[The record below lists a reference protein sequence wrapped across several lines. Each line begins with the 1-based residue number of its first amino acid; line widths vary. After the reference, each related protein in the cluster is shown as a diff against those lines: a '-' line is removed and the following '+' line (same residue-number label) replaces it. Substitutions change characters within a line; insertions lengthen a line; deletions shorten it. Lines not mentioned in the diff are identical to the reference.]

1 MIQKGAAGFRPGAGR
16 GTIVSMS
23 PGPDL
28 LALARAYGVATD
40 YHDWRGRRV
49 EVSSSTLIA
58 VLKAFGV
65 SAGNAAS
72 CRKALKARRTR
83 RPLPPCVVLRAA
95 SVGAGTGRGDEVTVH
110 GPVEA
115 APRLWIELE
124 NGGRRYDVSSVRSRP
139 SDAEGLAEYDYAIP
153 AGLPLG
159 WHTLR
164 GHWGGQAHSAPLAV
178 APNRLETA
186 SAEGRGRAWGFS
198 LQLHAVRSQQS
209 WGIGDL
215 ADLTQL
221 ALLAG
226 NDLGAGFLVVNPL
239 HASSGVKPIDP
250 SPYLPASRRYPDP
263 AHLRIESTHEYA
275 YAPINVRRDV
285 DAFGEELRKAGP
297 AGDLIDRD
305 AVWEA
310 KLGALRLLHALP
322 AAERGPG
329 RDADYRAF
337 LRREGEPLRTHATW
351 MTIVARYGRDES
363 RWPGGLRSP
372 RSSATRAWQHSEA
385 AEIEFHCWLQ
395 WLLDEQLS
403 VAKAAC
409 ERAGMPYGIIHDL
422 AIGAQADGADVWA
435 DSEVY
440 GQGVTVGAPPDE
452 FNQSGQNWASR
463 PWRPDKLAET
473 GYSSYRRILAGTF
486 RHAHGLR
493 IDHVMG
499 LFRLWWIP
507 EGRSAD
513 EGTYVSYDH
522 EAMLGVL
529 TLEAYR
535 SGALLIG
542 EDLGTVEPWVRTTLA
557 SRGILGTSVLWFERD
572 EEGRP
577 LHAARWRTDALA
589 TVTTHDLPPTA
600 AVLAG
605 EALDATDWLDELR
618 REGLLRRGA
627 GESETVDALHRYLAW
642 TPARLV
648 GVYLPDAV
656 GDRRPHNLPGTD
668 AETYP
673 NWRYPLAD
681 GAGAPVLLEDFARNP
696 RVRSLARA
704 LRILR

>member
-1 MIQKGAAGFRPGAGR
+1 
-16 GTIVSMS
+16 MS

-28 LALARAYGVATD
+28 LALARAYGVATE

-49 EVSSSTLIA
+49 EVPATTLVA
-58 VLKAFGV
+58 VLAAFGV
-65 SAGNAAS
+65 PAS
-72 CRKALKARRTR
+72 TTALCRKALRNRRAR
-83 RPLPPCVVLRAA
+83 RPLPSCVVLRAEA
-95 SVGAGTGRGDEVTVH
+95 LGGTGRGNEVTAH
-110 GPVEA
+110 ASAEA

-124 NGGRRYDVSSVRSRP
+124 NGGRRYDVAPVRTRAS
-139 SDAEGLAEYDYAIP
+139 EVNGLAEYDYAIP

-159 WHTLR
+159 WHKLC
-164 GHWGGQAHSAPLAV
+164 GHFGGQLNSCPIAV

-186 SAEGRGRAWGFS
+186 SADGRGRAWGFT

-215 ADLTQL
+215 ADLAQL

-263 AHLRIESTHEYA
+263 AHLRIESTYEYA
-275 YAPINVRRDV
+275 YAPPGVRQEV
-285 DAFGEELRKAGP
+285 DALGDELRKAGP

-310 KLGALRLLHALP
+310 KISALRLLYALP
-322 AAERGPG
+322 PTERGPG
-329 RDADYRAF
+329 RDADFRAF

-351 MTIVARYGRDES
+351 LTIVARYGRDES
-363 RWPGGLRSP
+363 KWPKGLRDP
-372 RSSATRAWQHSEA
+372 RSAKTRAWQSAEA
-385 AEIEFHCWLQ
+385 AEIDFHCWLQ
-395 WLLDEQLS
+395 WLLDEQFYA
-403 VAKAAC
+403 AKAAC
-409 ERAGMPYGIIHDL
+409 KRAGMPYGIIHDL

-440 GQGVTVGAPPDE
+440 AHGVTVGAPPDE
-452 FNQSGQNWASR
+452 FNQSGQNWASK

-473 GYSSYRRILAGTF
+473 GYSSYRRILAGTL

-507 EGRSAD
+507 EGASPD
-513 EGTYVSYDH
+513 QGTYVTYDH
-522 EAMLGVL
+522 DAMLGVL
-529 TLEAYR
+529 TREAHR
-535 SGALLIG
+535 AGALLIG

-572 EEGRP
+572 ANGRP
-577 LHAARWRTDALA
+577 LHAARWRTESLA

-600 AVLAG
+600 DVLAG
-605 EALDATDWLDELR
+605 NSLDSSDWLAALR
-618 REGLLRRGA
+618 REGLLRGGA
-627 GESETVDALHRYLAW
+627 GEPETVDALHRYLAW

-681 GAGAPVLLEDFARNP
+681 GRGAPVLLEDFARNP

-704 LRILR
+704 LRILG

>member
-1 MIQKGAAGFRPGAGR
+1 
-16 GTIVSMS
+16 MS

-49 EVSSSTLIA
+49 EVAASTLIS

-65 SAGNAAS
+65 SAGNVTA
-72 CRKALKARRTR
+72 CRKALRNRRTR

-95 SVGAGTGRGDEVTVH
+95 AGTDGTGRGDEVSVH
-110 GPVEA
+110 GPEQA

-124 NGGRRYDVSSVRSRP
+124 DGGRRYDVSAVRSRP
-139 SDAEGLAEYDYAIP
+139 SEVEGIFEYDYAIP

-159 WHTLR
+159 WHRLCAHFAR
-164 GHWGGQAHSAPLAV
+164 VDGAHFARVDGGHGEGQTHSCPLAV
-178 APNRLETA
+178 APHRLETA
-186 SAEGRGRAWGFS
+186 SAGGRGRAWGFS

-226 NDLGAGFLVVNPL
+226 NELGAGFLVVNPL
-239 HASSGVKPIDP
+239 HASSGVPPIDP

-263 AHLRIESTHEYA
+263 AHLRIESTYEYA
-275 YAPINVRRDV
+275 YAPAAVRQEI
-285 DAFGEELRKAGP
+285 DALGEDLRKAGP

-310 KLGALRLLHALP
+310 KIRALRMLHELP
-322 AAERGPG
+322 PADRGPG
-329 RDADYRAF
+329 RDADLRAY

-351 MTIVARYGRDES
+351 MTIVARHGRDES
-363 RWPGGLRSP
+363 KWPAGLRRP
-372 RSSATRAWQHSEA
+372 DSAQTRAWQKA
-385 AEIEFHCWLQ
+385 QAPEIDFHCWLQ

-403 VAKAAC
+403 AAKAAC
-409 ERAGMPYGIIHDL
+409 GRAGMRYGIIHDL

-440 GQGVTVGAPPDE
+440 AHGVTVGAPPDE
-452 FNQSGQNWASR
+452 FNQAGQNWASR

-473 GYSSYRRILAGTF
+473 GYASYRRVLSGTL

-507 EGRSAD
+507 EGKTAD
-513 EGTYVSYDH
+513 QGTYVGYDH
-522 EAMLGVL
+522 DAMLGVL
-529 TLEAYR
+529 TLEAHR
-535 SGALLIG
+535 AGALLIG

-572 EEGRP
+572 EQGEP
-577 LHAARWRTDALA
+577 LPAARWRAESLA

-600 AVLAG
+600 GVLAG
-605 EALDATDWLDELR
+605 DSLDPADWLEALR

-681 GAGAPVLLEDFARNP
+681 GSGAPVLLEDFARNP

-704 LRILR
+704 LRILS

>member
-1 MIQKGAAGFRPGAGR
+1 
-16 GTIVSMS
+16 MS

-28 LALARAYGVATD
+28 LALARAYGVATE
-40 YHDWRGRRV
+40 YHDWQGRRV
-49 EVSSSTLIA
+49 EVSTATLIA
-58 VLKAFGV
+58 VLAAFGV
-65 SAGNAAS
+65 PAS
-72 CRKALKARRTR
+72 TTALCRKALRNRRVR
-83 RPLPPCVVLRAA
+83 RPLPTCIVLRAEP
-95 SVGAGTGRGDEVTVH
+95 GGGTGRGDEVTVH
-110 GPVEA
+110 APVDT

-124 NGGRRYDVSSVRSRP
+124 NGGRRYDVSQVRSRVGEV
-139 SDAEGLAEYDYAIP
+139 DGFAEYDYAIP

-159 WHTLR
+159 WHTLS
-164 GHWGGQAHSAPLAV
+164 GHIGGESRSCPLAV

-186 SAEGRGRAWGFS
+186 SAEGRGRAWGFT

-209 WGIGDL
+209 WGMGDL

-226 NDLGAGFLVVNPL
+226 NDLGAGFLVINPL

-250 SPYLPASRRYPDP
+250 SPYLPASRRYVDP
-263 AHLRIESTHEYA
+263 AHLRIESTYEYA
-275 YAPINVRRDV
+275 YAPPSIRQQV
-285 DAFGEELRKAGP
+285 DSLGDDLRKAGP

-305 AVWEA
+305 AVWDA
-310 KLGALRLLHALP
+310 KISALRLLYELP
-322 AAERGPG
+322 IAERGPG
-329 RDADYRAF
+329 RDADFRAF
-337 LRREGEPLRTHATW
+337 LRREAEPLRTHATW
-351 MTIVARYGRDES
+351 MTIVERHGRDES
-363 RWPGGLRSP
+363 NWPKGLRNPQSART
-372 RSSATRAWQHSEA
+372 RSWQKAEA
-385 AEIEFHCWLQ
+385 AEIDFHCWLQ
-395 WLLDEQLS
+395 WLLDEQLAT
-403 VAKAAC
+403 AKTAC
-409 ERAGMPYGIIHDL
+409 RRAGMPYGIIHDL
-422 AIGAQADGADVWA
+422 AIGAQSDGADVWA

-440 GQGVTVGAPPDE
+440 AHGVMVGAPPDE
-452 FNQSGQNWASR
+452 FNTSGQNWGSR

-473 GYSSYRRILAGTF
+473 GYSSYRRILQGTL

-507 EGRSAD
+507 EGATAD
-513 EGTYVSYDH
+513 QGTYVSYDH

-529 TLEAYR
+529 TLEAHR

-542 EDLGTVEPWVRTTLA
+542 EDLGTVEPWVRTSLA

-572 EEGRP
+572 ANGNP
-577 LHAARWRTDALA
+577 LHAARWRTESLA

-605 EALDATDWLDELR
+605 ESLDASDWLAALR

-627 GESETVDALHRYLAW
+627 GEPETVDALHRYLAW

-681 GAGAPVLLEDFARNP
+681 GRGSPVLLEDLARNP

-704 LRILR
+704 LRILG

>member
-1 MIQKGAAGFRPGAGR
+1 
-16 GTIVSMS
+16 MS

-65 SAGNAAS
+65 PANTAAA
-72 CRKALKARRTR
+72 CRKALRNRRVR
-83 RPLPPCVVLRAA
+83 RPLPSCVVLRAA
-95 SVGAGTGRGDEVTVH
+95 AGGNGRGRGDEVTVH
-110 GPVEA
+110 GPAEA

-124 NGGRRYDVSSVRSRP
+124 DGGRRYDVSPVRSRA
-139 SDAEGLAEYDYAIP
+139 SEVDGLAEYDYAIP

-159 WHTLR
+159 WHTLC
-164 GHWGGQAHSAPLAV
+164 GHWDGQAHSAPLAV

-198 LQLHAVRSQQS
+198 LQLHAVRSQRS

-215 ADLTQL
+215 ADLEQL

-239 HASSGVKPIDP
+239 HASSGVEPIDP

-275 YAPINVRRDV
+275 YAPPAVRREV
-285 DAFGEELRKAGP
+285 DALGEDLRKAGP

-310 KLGALRLLHALP
+310 KISALRLLHALP

-329 RDADYRAF
+329 RDADLRAF
-337 LRREGEPLRTHATW
+337 LRREGEPLRTHSTW
-351 MTIVARYGRDES
+351 LTIVARHGRDES
-363 RWPGGLRSP
+363 RWPAGLRDPGSP
-372 RSSATRAWQHSEA
+372 ETRAWQRAEA
-385 AEIEFHCWLQ
+385 AEIDFHCWLQ
-395 WLLDEQLS
+395 WLLEEQFHA
-403 VAKAAC
+403 AKTAC
-409 ERAGMPYGIIHDL
+409 ERARMPYGIIHDL

-440 GQGVTVGAPPDE
+440 AHGVTVGAPPDE

-473 GYSSYRRILAGTF
+473 GYSSYRRILAGTL

-507 EGRSAD
+507 EGKSAD
-513 EGTYVSYDH
+513 QGTYVSYDH
-522 EAMLGVL
+522 DAMLGVL
-529 TLEAYR
+529 TLEAHR
-535 SGALLIG
+535 AGALLIG

-572 EEGRP
+572 TEGRP
-577 LHAARWRTDALA
+577 LHAARWRTEALA

-605 EALDATDWLDELR
+605 EALDATDWLEQLR

-668 AETYP
+668 AEAYP

-681 GAGAPVLLEDFARNP
+681 GTGAPVLLEDFARNP

-704 LRILR
+704 LRILH

>member
-1 MIQKGAAGFRPGAGR
+1 
-16 GTIVSMS
+16 MS

-49 EVSSSTLIA
+49 EVSSATLIA

-65 SAGNAAS
+65 PANTAAA
-72 CRKALKARRTR
+72 CRRALKARRVR
-83 RPLPPCVVLRAA
+83 RPLPPCVVLRA
-95 SVGAGTGRGDEVTVH
+95 GADGNGSGRGDEVTVH
-110 GPVEA
+110 GPAEA

-139 SDAEGLAEYDYAIP
+139 SDAKGLAEYDYAIP

-159 WHTLR
+159 WHKLC

-198 LQLHAVRSQQS
+198 LQLHAVRSLQS

-263 AHLRIESTHEYA
+263 AHLRIESTYEYA
-275 YAPINVRRDV
+275 YAPPEVRQEV
-285 DAFGEELRKAGP
+285 DALGEDLRKNGA

-305 AVWEA
+305 TVWEA
-310 KLGALRLLHALP
+310 KISALRLLYALP

-329 RDADYRAF
+329 RDADFRAF

-351 MTIVARYGRDES
+351 LTIVARHGRDES
-363 RWPGGLRSP
+363 AWPAGLSDPQSP
-372 RSSATRAWQHSEA
+372 ATRAWQRAEA
-385 AEIEFHCWLQ
+385 PEIGFHCWLQ

-403 VAKAAC
+403 GAKAAC
-409 ERAGMPYGIIHDL
+409 ERAAMPYGIIHDL

-440 GQGVTVGAPPDE
+440 AHGVTVGAPPDE

-473 GYSSYRRILAGTF
+473 GYSSYRRILDGTL

-507 EGRSAD
+507 EGKSAD
-513 EGTYVSYDH
+513 QGTYVSYDH
-522 EAMLGVL
+522 DAMLGVL
-529 TLEAYR
+529 TLEAHR
-535 SGALLIG
+535 AGALLIG

-572 EEGRP
+572 SAGRP
-577 LHAARWRTDALA
+577 LPAPRWRTEALA

-605 EALDATDWLDELR
+605 DALDATDWLEALR

>member
-1 MIQKGAAGFRPGAGR
+1 
-16 GTIVSMS
+16 MS

-28 LALARAYGVATD
+28 LALARAYGVATE
-40 YHDWRGRRV
+40 YHDWQGRRV
-49 EVSSSTLIA
+49 EVPASTLIA
-58 VLKAFGV
+58 VLAAFGV
-65 SAGNAAS
+65 SASTTAL
-72 CRKALKARRTR
+72 CRKALRNRRIR
-83 RPLPPCVVLRAA
+83 RPLPSCIVLRAEPT
-95 SVGAGTGRGDEVTVH
+95 GGTGRGDEATAH
-110 GPVEA
+110 APA
-115 APRLWIELE
+115 DAPPRLWIELE
-124 NGGRRYDVSSVRSRP
+124 NGGRRYDVSQVRSRP
-139 SDAEGLAEYDYAIP
+139 SEVEGFAEYDYAIP

-159 WHTLR
+159 WHRLC
-164 GHWGGQAHSAPLAV
+164 GHFGGETHSCPLAV
-178 APNRLETA
+178 APNKLETA
-186 SAEGRGRAWGFS
+186 SANGRGRAWGFA

-215 ADLTQL
+215 EDLTQL

-226 NDLGAGFLVVNPL
+226 NDLGAGFLVINPL

-275 YAPINVRRDV
+275 YAPPEIRQQV
-285 DAFGEELRKAGP
+285 DALGDDLRKAGP

-305 AVWEA
+305 AVWDA
-310 KLGALRLLHALP
+310 KLSALRLLYELP
-322 AAERGPG
+322 PSERGPG
-329 RDADYRAF
+329 RDADLRAF

-351 MTIVARYGRDES
+351 MTIVARHGRDETT
-363 RWPGGLRSP
+363 WPRGLRNPQSART
-372 RSSATRAWQHSEA
+372 RSWQKAEA
-385 AEIEFHCWLQ
+385 AEIDFHCWLQ
-395 WLLDEQLS
+395 WLLDEQLAI
-403 VAKAAC
+403 AKTAC
-409 ERAGMPYGIIHDL
+409 ERARMPYGIIHDL
-422 AIGAQADGADVWA
+422 AIGAQSNGADVWA
-435 DSEVY
+435 DSQVY
-440 GQGVTVGAPPDE
+440 AHGVMVGAPPDE
-452 FNQSGQNWASR
+452 FNQSGQNWGSR

-473 GYSSYRRILAGTF
+473 GYSSYRRILQGTL
-486 RHAHGLR
+486 RHGHGLR

-513 EGTYVSYDH
+513 QGTYVGYDH

-529 TLEAYR
+529 TLEAHR
-535 SGALLIG
+535 AGAVLIG
-542 EDLGTVEPWVRTTLA
+542 EDLGTVEPWVRTSLA

-572 EEGRP
+572 ANGRP
-577 LHAARWRTDALA
+577 LHAARWRTESLA

-600 AVLAG
+600 AVLSG
-605 EALDATDWLDELR
+605 DSLDASDWLATLR
-618 REGLLRRGA
+618 REGLLRKGA
-627 GESETVDALHRYLAW
+627 GEPETVDALHRYLAW

-681 GAGAPVLLEDFARNP
+681 GGGSPVLLEDLARNP

-704 LRILR
+704 LRILG